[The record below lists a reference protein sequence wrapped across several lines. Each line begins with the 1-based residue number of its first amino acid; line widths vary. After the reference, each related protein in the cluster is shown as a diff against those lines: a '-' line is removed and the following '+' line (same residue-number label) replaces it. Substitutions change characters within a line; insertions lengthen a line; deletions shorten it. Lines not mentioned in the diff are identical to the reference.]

1 MDVFIPEEYV
11 VRRRME
17 RKAAAGTGNRSEMV
31 QESGRRMEKEKKAR
45 SPTFRVEKKS
55 FWVKVKTLSST
66 AFQHKRVGQGS
77 WII

>member
-31 QESGRRMEKEKKAR
+31 QESDRRMEKEKKAR
-45 SPTFRVEKKS
+45 SPTFRVEKKE
-55 FWVKVKTLSST
+55 LL
-66 AFQHKRVGQGS
+66 GQS
-77 WII
+77 ENIVFNCFSA